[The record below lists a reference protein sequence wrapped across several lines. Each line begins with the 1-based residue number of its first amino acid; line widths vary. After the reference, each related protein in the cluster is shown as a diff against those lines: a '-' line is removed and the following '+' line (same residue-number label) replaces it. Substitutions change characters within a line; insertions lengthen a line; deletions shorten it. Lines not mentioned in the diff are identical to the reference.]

1 MEENKIDTPQDVE
14 LDSPAET
21 KENNLEDISDTP
33 AEAVEDSSS
42 NTGLCCFFI
51 CYYYVLFIMTRTDG
65 FYTL

>member
-33 AEAVEDSSS
+33 AEEDSSS
-42 NTGLCCFFI
+42 NTGFCCFFI
-51 CYYYVLFIMTRTDG
+51 CYYYVLFIVTRTDG